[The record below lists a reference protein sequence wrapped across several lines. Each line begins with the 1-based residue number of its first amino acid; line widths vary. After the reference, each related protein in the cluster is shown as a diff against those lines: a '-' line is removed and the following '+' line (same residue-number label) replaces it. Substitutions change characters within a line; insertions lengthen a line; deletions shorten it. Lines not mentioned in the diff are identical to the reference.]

1 MFTQETNVCAY
12 SLMYVSCPTVSQS
25 QPDTWDAGCPLL
37 DACARGDHEQVLRL
51 LSCEDELKCTDPSG
65 KTALHYACQFG
76 WKDIVR
82 ILIRE
87 SLDPNSIDME
97 GNSSLHIACQYGQ
110 SEIVDLILPLYTC
123 EINAINNKGNTPL
136 HLACQIGS
144 GPIAMK
150 LMATGKVDYNIKNKE
165 RLTALEVANERGE
178 VKDILSS
185 SIQKMEVPFTPVS
198 RVYLLGSNS
207 SGKSTL
213 INGLRVRLGMGNM
226 KELPEVFKRNQGI
239 VPISFRSQK
248 LTYPFLICKFPGNH
262 DFYMNEMP
270 KYVSD
275 PPQMFIIMVD
285 ISRPDEEVEKDVK
298 FWTSQIDKH
307 FSSHSSSVV
316 VIASH
321 PENTE
326 PATLKRRLN
335 MLPSCH
341 WLPMKLLNTSTH
353 EYQQLLIQLS
363 QCIANQLPKNKLAYC
378 IATLSSLVD
387 EVFGSSEAVDLTDV
401 ISYIKSNDDV
411 PLPQSKEDL
420 ESLVSSLSR
429 YSDIIHLSIPSG
441 ESWIVVKV
449 MQYLEMLLAH
459 VKSAALQEVAASFLL
474 HLGFRS
480 DGKPTQSREKEDLS
494 GKHPINYCISL
505 YAILMRCLHQ
515 YILYT
520 GSKDVQPLP
529 TSSTHRYAHI

>member
-1 MFTQETNVCAY
+1 MQETNVRVY
-12 SLMYVSCPTVSQS
+12 SLMYVSCPTVPQP

-82 ILIRE
+82 ILIQE
-87 SLDPNSIDME
+87 SLDPNSIDNE
-97 GNSSLHIACQYGQ
+97 GNSSLHIACQYGH

-123 EINAINNKGNTPL
+123 DVNAINDKGNTPL

-165 RLTALEVANERGE
+165 QLTVLEVVDESGQL
-178 VKDILSS
+178 KDILSS

-213 INGLRVRLGMGNM
+213 INGLRVRLGMDNM

-248 LTYPFLICKFPGNH
+248 LTHPFLICKFPGNH

-270 KYVSD
+270 KYVSV

-307 FSSHSSSVV
+307 FSSHSSSMV

-321 PENTE
+321 PENTK
-326 PATLKRRLN
+326 PGILKGRLN

-341 WLPMKLLNTSTH
+341 WLPMRLLDTSSH
-353 EYQQLLIQLS
+353 EYQQLLIKCS
-363 QCIANQLPKNKLAYC
+363 QRMANQLSKNQLV
-378 IATLSSLVD
+378 ATFSNLLD
-387 EVFGSSEAVDLTDV
+387 NVFGSSEALDLTDV
-401 ISYIKSNDDV
+401 ISYIRSNDDV

-420 ESLVSSLSR
+420 GWLAASLSR
-429 YSDIIHLSIPSG
+429 HSDTIYLSTPNG
-441 ESWIVVKV
+441 ESWIVVNISK
-449 MQYLEMLLAH
+449 YLETLLASGTSP
-459 VKSAALQEVAASFLL
+459 VPKDVATSFLL

-480 DGKPTQSREKEDLS
+480 DGKPTQSGEVNDLS
-494 GKHPINYCISL
+494 G
-505 YAILMRCLHQ
+505 
-515 YILYT
+515 
-520 GSKDVQPLP
+520 
-529 TSSTHRYAHI
+529 